1 MNVSVLG
8 MDPTQIICLLG
19 LLYGAIE
26 DLRTKKIKNLTNI
39 LILIVGVL
47 VALSPLSTT
56 GWTDIFISIAYA
68 FALTLPLFF
77 LKVLG
82 GGDVKLFVAV
92 SPLITSSGI
101 LYCWVASLIWG
112 SLFGLILIVLNGRL
126 STFFTNM
133 KLIYFKVKP
142 PEASLQK
149 IPFSIALLFGYLTF
163 ILSLGVLK

>member
-1 MNVSVLG
+1 MNLNVLG
-8 MDPTQIICLLG
+8 MDPTQVICLAG

-26 DLRTKKIKNLTNI
+26 DLRTKKIKNTTNLAI
-39 LILIVGVL
+39 LAVGII
-47 VALSPLSTT
+47 VALSPLSKT
-56 GWTDIFISIAYA
+56 GWTDIFISVVYA
-68 FALTLPLFF
+68 FALMLPLFF

-112 SLFGLILIVLNGRL
+112 SLFGIILIVLNGRL
-126 STFFTNM
+126 STFATNM
-133 KLIYFKVKP
+133 KLIYLKVKP
-142 PEASLQK
+142 PETSLQK

-163 ILSLGVLK
+163 LLGSGVLK